1 VERMKISRIH
11 VCSRCDEA
19 FEIEPFLVRLLEEEE
34 AEIESILCYDCL
46 AEIFFS
52 EEGISDVIH

>member
-11 VCSRCDEA
+11 VCSRCEEA

-34 AEIESILCYDCL
+34 AEIESIICYDCL

-52 EEGISDVIH
+52 EEGISEVIH

>member
-1 VERMKISRIH
+1 MGRMKISRIH

-34 AEIESILCYDCL
+34 AEIESIICYDCL

-52 EEGISDVIH
+52 EEGISDFIH

>member
-1 VERMKISRIH
+1 MGRMKISRIH

-34 AEIESILCYDCL
+34 SEIESIICYDCL

>member
-1 VERMKISRIH
+1 MKISRIH

-34 AEIESILCYDCL
+34 AEIESIMCYDCL
-46 AEIFFS
+46 YEISFS
-52 EEGISDVIH
+52 EEGISEVIH

>member
-1 VERMKISRIH
+1 MERVKINRIH

-34 AEIESILCYDCL
+34 AEIESIICYDCL
-46 AEIFFS
+46 DEISFS
-52 EEGISDVIH
+52 EEGISEVIH

>member
-1 VERMKISRIH
+1 MKISRIH

-19 FEIEPFLVRLLEEEE
+19 FEIEPFLIRLLEEEE
-34 AEIESILCYDCL
+34 AEIESIICYDCL